1 VKYLLLGVYRPVS
14 NGKVVPGITAVG
26 TIGVWRLLCSDY
38 STTQEDALT
47 QMSENAWNIQPEKE
61 NFILAELI
69 IGAYALSS
77 PCQTILICPSQVT
90 LCTSQ

>member
-1 VKYLLLGVYRPVS
+1 VKYLLLWVYWPVS
-14 NGKVVPGITAVG
+14 NAKVVPGIRNN
-26 TIGVWRLLCSDY
+26 WKWCLLCSDY

-47 QMSENAWNIQPEKE
+47 QMSQNAWNIQPEKE

-69 IGAYALSS
+69 IGASALSS